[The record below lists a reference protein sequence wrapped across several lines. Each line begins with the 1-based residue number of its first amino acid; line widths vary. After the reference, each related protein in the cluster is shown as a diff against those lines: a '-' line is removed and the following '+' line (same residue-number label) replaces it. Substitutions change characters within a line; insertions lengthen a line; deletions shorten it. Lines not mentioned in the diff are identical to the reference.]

1 MPVETH
7 YVDMGQGAYKHAYG
21 VLTSTDLLVTG
32 LIQSQDVENTR
43 KLKYMLYD
51 FTDVTE
57 VHVGHDAVA
66 QLVELNRKTAVYSP
80 GVWAAAAAP
89 NPLLFGLARNWQ
101 TLTADFGWRSQ
112 IFHNREDAISWLRKM
127 LASES
132 FTSPFLDEFPALKP
146 QS

>member
-7 YVDMGQGAYKHAYG
+7 YVDWGKGAYKHAYG

-32 LIQSQDVENTR
+32 LIQSQDVEKTR
-43 KLKYMLYD
+43 QLRYIFYD

-57 VHVGHDAVA
+57 VRAGRDVVA
-66 QLVELNRKTAVYSP
+66 QLVELNRKTASYSP
-80 GVWAAAAAP
+80 GIWAAVAAP

-112 IFHNREDAISWLRKM
+112 IFHCREDALAWLSHALGTENM
-127 LASES
+127 
-132 FTSPFLDEFPALKP
+132 TSAFLDEFPHLKP
-146 QS
+146 AD